1 MFAPKGTPQPVIDKL
16 NADVVRALGSPD
28 VRERFESGGA
38 QVISSTPSELAAR
51 QKNELAIF
59 RSVVAK
65 SGMHIE

>member
-1 MFAPKGTPQPVIDKL
+1 L

-28 VRERFESGGA
+28 IRERFASGGV
-38 QVISSTPSELAAR
+38 QVIPSTPSELAAR
-51 QKNELAIF
+51 QKNELAVF

>member
-16 NADVVRALGSPD
+16 NADVVLGSPD